1 MDWNW
6 RTRRLPKWHVW
17 SVYFH
22 ITWYP
27 LRGAKPFHSLSCS
40 PGDNE
45 TFCFPQPHF
54 LYPFLHS
61 FPAVINVINT
71 SPTWATRRTDYIKH
85 SEVSIS
91 VLVIGLFIF
100 SVSDLVLEDCTLLRM
115 CPFLPCCPFYWHI
128 IADSSL
134 LWSFVFLCAT
144 GF

>member
-1 MDWNW
+1 MHWNW

-71 SPTWATRRTDYIKH
+71 SRTWATRRTDYIKH

-115 CPFLPCCPFYWHI
+115 CPFLPCCPFYWYTVVH
-128 IADSSL
+128 SSL
-134 LWSFVFLCAT
+134 SWAFIFLWRQM
-144 GF
+144 